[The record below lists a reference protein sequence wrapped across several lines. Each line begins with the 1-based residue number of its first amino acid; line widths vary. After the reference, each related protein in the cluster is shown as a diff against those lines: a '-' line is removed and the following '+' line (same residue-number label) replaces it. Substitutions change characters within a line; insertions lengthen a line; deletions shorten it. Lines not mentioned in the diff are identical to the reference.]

1 MKHVSSDS
9 PASDEASSGTRR
21 RFSLDRFERDVLEF
35 VLRWA
40 PYGGPRDE
48 DTLPQ
53 FGMTCE
59 RLRERF
65 RAIVRDFTKAGDAGA
80 DHALI
85 DRAVRLLEA
94 ELQAARAVAAPAH
107 AGAPGGLQPPRG
119 AGWRMVRGVWR
130 RA

>member
-1 MKHVSSDS
+1 M
-9 PASDEASSGTRR
+9 
-21 RFSLDRFERDVLEF
+21 
-35 VLRWA
+35 LRWA

-59 RLRERF
+59 RLFERF
-65 RAIVRDFTKAGDAGA
+65 RAIVRESARAVGDAA

-85 DRAVRLLEA
+85 DRAVKLLNDLEG
-94 ELQAARAVAAPAH
+94 QVCPAPAP
-107 AGAPGGLQPPRG
+107 AGPAPALPERPAPAGHPPRG
-119 AGWRMVRGVWR
+119 SGWRMVRGVWR